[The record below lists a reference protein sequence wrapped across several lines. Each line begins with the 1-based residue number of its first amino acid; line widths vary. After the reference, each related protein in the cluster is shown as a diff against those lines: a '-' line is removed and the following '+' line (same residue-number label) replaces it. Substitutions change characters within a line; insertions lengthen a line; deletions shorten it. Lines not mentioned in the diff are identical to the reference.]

1 MGWCRH
7 SLLASTANVFERTH
21 PVLIWEFDMK
31 KVVIGG
37 RHSWSRQTVSATA
50 SAVLLVSGGA
60 AHAIDG
66 EFYASIPGQDGPND
80 AAAIAVDSRIT
91 ELTQEVEDLKRLV
104 HELHEQL
111 PKQAQ
116 TQVAAAPDAAV
127 PPAAPSVLPE
137 SGVAPG
143 APPAPTSKQ
152 GTDFLDSLTINALL
166 DTYFEYNTNNPIGRV
181 NNLRAYD
188 VSSNSFSLS
197 QADVLLESAPDLSA
211 DKRFGVRIDLQFGQA
226 TAATQGNPANELRP
240 DVYRNVYQAY
250 GTYVIPVGTG
260 LTVDFGKWASSLG
273 IEGNYTKDQ
282 LNYSHSFWFDYLP
295 FYHSGVRAKYTV
307 NDELAV
313 NLWITNGTEQT
324 EAFNNYKDQ
333 MLGVVLTP
341 TPAITWTINYY
352 QGQEHPDVIY
362 IQNPTPAQHS
372 LPNQQG
378 TAILPISNPPD
389 GKLQINDTY
398 VSWQVT
404 KALILVAEAD
414 YVQERL
420 YSHSSPQRVE
430 GGALYAG
437 YQLSSQFAFAA
448 RAEYLADIGGL
459 FSGATQYLKEG
470 TLTFDYRPIN
480 GFLLR
485 CEFRRDQSNQHYFLS
500 NSLGV
505 LQSAQPTIGFGAIWW
520 FGQKKGAW

>member
-1 MGWCRH
+1 MNG
-7 SLLASTANVFERTH
+7 
-21 PVLIWEFDMK
+21 I
-31 KVVIGG
+31 VVGG
-37 RHSWSRQTVSATA
+37 RPSRPWHTVTVVA
-50 SAVLLVSGGA
+50 SVLLLMSGGA
-60 AHAIDG
+60 ANAIGAEPFPPTPVQPALD
-66 EFYASIPGQDGPND
+66 D
-80 AAAIAVDSRIT
+80 AATKAVDSRIT

-111 PKQAQ
+111 PKQKQ
-116 TQVAAAPDAAV
+116 TQASGATNPES
-127 PPAAPSVLPE
+127 PPAAASAPPE
-137 SGVAPG
+137 SGIAQG
-143 APPAPTSKQ
+143 APLVATPKQ
-152 GTDFLDSLTINALL
+152 GADFVRGLTINALL
-166 DTYFEYNTNNPIGRV
+166 DTYFEYNTNNPVGRV

-197 QADVLLESAPDLSA
+197 QADVLLESAPDPSA

-226 TAATQGNPANELRP
+226 TAALQGNPANELRP
-240 DVYRNVYQAY
+240 EVYRNVYQAY
-250 GTYVIPVGTG
+250 GTYVFPVGNG

-282 LNYSHSFWFDYLP
+282 LNYSRSFWFDYLP
-295 FYHSGVRAKYTV
+295 FYHTGLRAKYTV

-333 MLGVVLTP
+333 LLGVVLTP

-352 QGQEHPDVIY
+352 QGQEHPDVTY
-362 IQNPTPAQHS
+362 IQNPTPAQQN

-378 TAILPISNPPD
+378 TAILPIADAPN
-389 GKLQINDTY
+389 GKLQISDTY
-398 VSWQVT
+398 LSWQAT
-404 KALILVAEAD
+404 KALILAAEAD

-420 YSHSSPQRVE
+420 YSYSTPQRVE

-437 YQLSSQFAFAA
+437 YQISPQFAFAA

-459 FSGATQYLKEG
+459 YSGTTQYLKEG
-470 TLTFDYRPIN
+470 TVTVDYRPMD

-485 CEFRRDQSNQHYFLS
+485 CEFRRDESNQHYFLG
-500 NSLGV
+500 NTLGV
-505 LQSAQPTIGFGAIWW
+505 LQLAQPTIGFGAVWW
-520 FGQKKGAW
+520 FGQKEGAW